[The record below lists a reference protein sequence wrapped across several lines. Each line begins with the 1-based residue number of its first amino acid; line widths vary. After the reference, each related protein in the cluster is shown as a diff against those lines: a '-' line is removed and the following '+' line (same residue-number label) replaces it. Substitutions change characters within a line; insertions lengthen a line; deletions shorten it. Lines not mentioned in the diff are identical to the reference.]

1 MLTLSSSTDSDGEH
15 RAGQAPG
22 TNDSDDIQTI
32 SSGSEEEEG
41 EDKKNAS
48 SGSGEGKRGLRG
60 TNFGW
65 KAPGRA
71 REAAAA
77 APAEVWQGKTAEP
90 APQKQTFW

>member
-1 MLTLSSSTDSDGEH
+1 MAVFPQDVLTLSSSTDSDGEH

-48 SGSGEGKRGLRG
+48 SGSGEGG
-60 TNFGW
+60 T
-65 KAPGRA
+65 RA
-71 REAAAA
+71 EGQKFWL
-77 APAEVWQGKTAEP
+77 ESTGKGS
-90 APQKQTFW
+90 